1 MKTSNIVIIIFISSF
16 VIFIVGI
23 ALFSRMNPPAKVSL
37 EEAFEQL
44 QATDKILVRDSLDEN
59 GKVNRIIEDEDQILE
74 ILAILKRSSISQE
87 EWIVTVGNRWNLQF
101 LDENDVSLA
110 LLGVNL
116 VTASSLKGT
125 NYEYLIDIPDLERL
139 KEIVEEFGS

>member
-1 MKTSNIVIIIFISSF
+1 MKTSNIVTIIFISSF

-37 EEAFEQL
+37 EEVFEQL
-44 QATDKILVRDSLDEN
+44 QATDKILVRDSTDEN

-74 ILAILKRSSISQE
+74 ILAILKRSSIFQE

>member
-1 MKTSNIVIIIFISSF
+1 MRSSSIVIIFISSF

-23 ALFSRMNPPAKVSL
+23 ALFSRLNPPAKVSL
-37 EEAFEQL
+37 EEVFEQL
-44 QATDKILVRDSLDEN
+44 QATDKILVRDSTDEN
-59 GKVNRIIEDEDQILE
+59 GKVIKIIEDEDQILE

-125 NYEYLIDIPDLERL
+125 NYEYLIDIPELERL
-139 KEIVEEFGS
+139 KEIVEELES

>member
-1 MKTSNIVIIIFISSF
+1 MKTSNIVTIIFISSF
-16 VIFIVGI
+16 IIFIVGI
-23 ALFSRMNPPAKVSL
+23 ALFSRLNPPAKVSL

-44 QATDKILVRDSLDEN
+44 QATDKILVRDSTDEN

-74 ILAILKRSSISQE
+74 ILAILKKSSISQE

-116 VTASSLKGT
+116 VTASSLNGT

>member
-1 MKTSNIVIIIFISSF
+1 MKTSNIVTIIFISSF

-44 QATDKILVRDSLDEN
+44 QATDKILVRDSTDEN

-74 ILAILKRSSISQE
+74 ILAILKKSSISQE

-139 KEIVEEFGS
+139 KEIVE

>member
-1 MKTSNIVIIIFISSF
+1 MKTSNIVTIIFISSF

-44 QATDKILVRDSLDEN
+44 QATDKILVRDSTDEN

-74 ILAILKRSSISQE
+74 ILAILKRSSIFQE

>member
-1 MKTSNIVIIIFISSF
+1 MKTSNIVTIIFISSF
-16 VIFIVGI
+16 IIFIVGI
-23 ALFSRMNPPAKVSL
+23 ALFSRLNPPAKVSL

-44 QATDKILVRDSLDEN
+44 QATDKILVRDSTDEN
-59 GKVNRIIEDEDQILE
+59 GKVNKIIEAEDQILE

>member
-1 MKTSNIVIIIFISSF
+1 MKTSNIVTIIFISSF

-37 EEAFEQL
+37 EEVFEQL
-44 QATDKILVRDSLDEN
+44 QATDKILVRDSTDEN

-74 ILAILKRSSISQE
+74 ILAILKKSSISQE

>member
-1 MKTSNIVIIIFISSF
+1 MKTSNIVTIIFISSF

-23 ALFSRMNPPAKVSL
+23 ALFSRLNPPAKVSL

-44 QATDKILVRDSLDEN
+44 QATDKILVRDSMDEN

>member
-1 MKTSNIVIIIFISSF
+1 MKTSNIVTIIFISSF

-23 ALFSRMNPPAKVSL
+23 ALFSRLNPPAKVSL

-44 QATDKILVRDSLDEN
+44 QATDKILVRDSTDEN

-139 KEIVEEFGS
+139 KEIVE

>member
-1 MKTSNIVIIIFISSF
+1 MKTSNIVTIIFISSF

-23 ALFSRMNPPAKVSL
+23 ALFSRLNPPAKVSL

-44 QATDKILVRDSLDEN
+44 QATDKILVRDSTDEN
-59 GKVNRIIEDEDQILE
+59 GKVNKIIEAEDQILE
-74 ILAILKRSSISQE
+74 ILAILKKSSISQE

-139 KEIVEEFGS
+139 KEIVE

>member
-1 MKTSNIVIIIFISSF
+1 MKTSNIVTIIFISSF
-16 VIFIVGI
+16 IIFIVGI
-23 ALFSRMNPPAKVSL
+23 ALFSRLNPPAKVSL

-44 QATDKILVRDSLDEN
+44 QATDKILVRDSTDEN

-74 ILAILKRSSISQE
+74 ILAILKKSSISQE

-101 LDENDVSLA
+101 LDENDVTLA

-125 NYEYLIDIPDLERL
+125 NYEYFIDIPDLERL

>member
-1 MKTSNIVIIIFISSF
+1 MKTSNIVTIIFISSF
-16 VIFIVGI
+16 IIFIVGI

-44 QATDKILVRDSLDEN
+44 QATDKILVRDSMDEN

-139 KEIVEEFGS
+139 KEIVE

>member
-1 MKTSNIVIIIFISSF
+1 MKTSNIVTIIFISSF

-37 EEAFEQL
+37 EEVFEQL
-44 QATDKILVRDSLDEN
+44 QATDKILVRDSTDEN

>member
-1 MKTSNIVIIIFISSF
+1 MKTSNIVTIIFISSF

-44 QATDKILVRDSLDEN
+44 QATDKILVRDSMDEN

-139 KEIVEEFGS
+139 KEIVE

>member
-1 MKTSNIVIIIFISSF
+1 MKTSNIVTIIFISSF
-16 VIFIVGI
+16 IIFIVGI

-44 QATDKILVRDSLDEN
+44 QATDKILVRDSTDEN
-59 GKVNRIIEDEDQILE
+59 GKVNKIIEAEDQILE
-74 ILAILKRSSISQE
+74 ILAILKKSSISQE

>member
-44 QATDKILVRDSLDEN
+44 QATDKILVRDSMDEN

-116 VTASSLKGT
+116 VTVSSLKGT

-139 KEIVEEFGS
+139 KEIVE

>member
-1 MKTSNIVIIIFISSF
+1 MKTSNIVTIIFISSF

-44 QATDKILVRDSLDEN
+44 QATDKILVRDSTDEN
-59 GKVNRIIEDEDQILE
+59 GKVNKIIEAEDQILE
-74 ILAILKRSSISQE
+74 ILAILKKSSISQE

-116 VTASSLKGT
+116 VTVSSLKGT

-139 KEIVEEFGS
+139 KEIVE

>member
-1 MKTSNIVIIIFISSF
+1 MRSSSIVIIFISSF

-23 ALFSRMNPPAKVSL
+23 ALFSRLNPPAKVSL
-37 EEAFEQL
+37 EEVFEQL
-44 QATDKILVRDSLDEN
+44 QATDKILVRDSTDEN
-59 GKVNRIIEDEDQILE
+59 GKVIKIIEDEDQILE

-139 KEIVEEFGS
+139 KEIVEELES

>member
-1 MKTSNIVIIIFISSF
+1 MKTSNIVTIIFISSF

-44 QATDKILVRDSLDEN
+44 QATDKILVRDSTDEN
-59 GKVNRIIEDEDQILE
+59 WKVNRIIEDEDQILE

>member
-16 VIFIVGI
+16 IIFIVGI
-23 ALFSRMNPPAKVSL
+23 ALFSRMNSPAKVSL

-44 QATDKILVRDSLDEN
+44 QATDKILVRDSTDEN

>member
-1 MKTSNIVIIIFISSF
+1 MKTSNIVTIIFISSF
-16 VIFIVGI
+16 IIFIVGI

-37 EEAFEQL
+37 EEVFEQL
-44 QATDKILVRDSLDEN
+44 QATDKILVRDSTDEN

-74 ILAILKRSSISQE
+74 ILAILKKSSISQE

-139 KEIVEEFGS
+139 KEIVE